1 MIILTGSVNN
11 DQNRLYMKALLQ
23 YIVIPVLAMA
33 LLCCCTRTPKHTIN
47 KNQTNMPVPEM
58 QGSPVLI
65 DDTTVEGLRVYYPQF
80 SRIDLVCGKMP
91 AKRDTSVIFCAE
103 AAFTHALLDEFFHI
117 NIDGDH
123 VSGGKRYDGANC
135 LDNSG
140 AFAWFGDTTWEFVHG
155 EYGELLD
162 SVAAAGGMGFGQ
174 AIIIYNGEA
183 IRPLWRDGEHEYRA
197 LCEKDGRLCIVDSR
211 SAVEYDYFV
220 EMLEQFA
227 PRHALYLDMG
237 AGWNHSWWRDGK
249 GQVIEIHPKAEK
261 SRYCTNWITF
271 YK

>member
-1 MIILTGSVNN
+1 
-11 DQNRLYMKALLQ
+11 MKTAPHYHLLL
-23 YIVIPVLAMA
+23 VLAA
-33 LLCCCTRTPKHTIN
+33 LLLCCCTTCKPKLTTMEQDNTID
-47 KNQTNMPVPEM
+47 M
-58 QGSPVLI
+58 QGSPVMI
-65 DDTTVEGLRVYYPQF
+65 DDTTVNGLVIYYPQY

-91 AKRDTSVIFCAE
+91 DKHDTTVIYCAE
-103 AAFTHALLDEFFHI
+103 AAFTHELLDKFEHS

-123 VSGGKRYDGANC
+123 VSGGKRYVGAKC
-135 LDNSG
+135 KDNSG
-140 AFAWFGDTTWEFVHG
+140 AFAWFSDSTWEFVHG

-162 SVAAAGGMGFGQ
+162 SVVEAGGMGFGQ
-174 AIIIYNGEA
+174 AIIIHSGES
-183 IRPLWRDGEHEYRA
+183 IRPLWRDGVNQYRA

-211 SAVEYDYFV
+211 KAVEYEDFV

-227 PRHALYLDMG
+227 PTHALYMDMG

-249 GQVIEIHPKAEK
+249 GKAHEIHPVADK